1 MPDFV
6 KAVIL
11 AGGSGSRLWPL
22 SRQQLP
28 KQFLHLN
35 GENSLLQE
43 TIERL
48 NPLIGK
54 EDIWVVTG
62 EEHARGEA
70 YAELR
75 PYHAILEP
83 VGRNTAPAIALAAGL
98 FLEQGED
105 AILVVL
111 PADHLI
117 RDRLQFQIHLSDAIS
132 EAESGKLVTFGIK
145 PEQADTGFG
154 YIQVSSPVRETNTVL
169 DVIRFTEKPDLETA
183 EAFLREGNYFWNS
196 GMFVWRASA
205 ILQEIERFLPD
216 VFQVVED
223 IRQAIRAGEDR
234 QKVIKREFPRM
245 PSISI
250 DYGVLEQSDLVCL
263 IPCDIGWSDIGS
275 WDAIFDVA
283 EKDGDGNAIDGHV
296 LAIDCEDS
304 LLRSSKHL
312 LAAVGLRNMCVVET
326 SDALLITPR
335 GESQRVRE
343 IVSALQE
350 INAPEQVSNPTVQRP
365 WGSFTVLLE
374 DQFYKIK
381 QIEVHPHEQL
391 SLQMHHHRSE
401 HWVVVSGVAEVQRG
415 EEMLVIHQNESTF
428 IPTGM
433 KHRLRNPGKQPLK
446 IIEVQSGEYVGED
459 DIIRFDDRY
468 GREELV

>member
-1 MPDFV
+1 M

-28 KQFLHLN
+28 KQFLHFN

-54 EDIWVVTG
+54 EDVWVVTG

-70 YAELR
+70 YAELK
-75 PYHAILEP
+75 PYHTILEP

-105 AILVVL
+105 AVLVVL

-117 RDRLQFQIHLSDAIS
+117 KNQRQFKIHLSEAIS
-132 EAESGKLVTFGIK
+132 AAERGKLVTFGIR
-145 PEQADTGFG
+145 PERADTGFG
-154 YIQVSSPVRETNTVL
+154 YIQVSSKVKETEIAL

-183 EAFLREGNYFWNS
+183 ESFLHKGNYFWNS

-205 ILQEIERFLPD
+205 ILEEIKRFLPD
-216 VFQVVED
+216 VFRVVED
-223 IRQAIRAGEDR
+223 IRRAIREGENY
-234 QKVIKREFPRM
+234 QQVIKREFSRM

-250 DYGVLEQSDLVCL
+250 DYGVLEKSDRVGL

-275 WDAIFDVA
+275 WDAIFDIA
-283 EKDGDGNAIDGHV
+283 EKDGDGNVLDGHV
-296 LAIDCEDS
+296 LALDCEGS
-304 LLRSSKHL
+304 LLRSDKHL
-312 LAAVGLRNMCVVET
+312 LAAAGLRNMCVVET

-343 IVSALQE
+343 IVSALRE
-350 INAPEQVSNPTVQRP
+350 THAPEQQAHPTVQRP
-365 WGSFTVLLE
+365 WGNFTVLLE
-374 DQFYKIK
+374 DRFYKIK

-401 HWVVVSGVAEVQRG
+401 HWIVVSGVAEVQRG
-415 EEMLVIHQNESTF
+415 EEMLSIQQNESTF

-433 KHRLRNPGKQPLK
+433 KHQLRNPGKQALK

-459 DIIRFDDRY
+459 DIVRFDDRY
-468 GREELV
+468 GREELA